1 MGLQVNEDAL
11 EVLRRSMQLADIG
24 PDDAGGVRLR
34 SVTALGGGA
43 RIEIEFAAGPSPG
56 ETVIETEGVRIFVDP
71 SVSVLYPEAV
81 LSVEPQ
87 HERLVVL
94 PASS

>member
-11 EVLRRSMQLADIG
+11 EVLRRSMQLANIG
-24 PDDAGGVRLR
+24 PDDEGGVRLR
-34 SVTALGGGA
+34 SVTGLGGGA
-43 RIEIEFAAGPSPG
+43 RIEVEFAAGPQPQ
-56 ETVIETEGVRIFVDP
+56 ETLIEADGVRIFVDP
-71 SVSVLYPEAV
+71 SVSELYPEAV
-81 LSVEPQ
+81 LTVEPQ